1 MSNVQ
6 NISTT
11 FSLGYIWN
19 GFKDQKALQQSTFLV
34 SLQLPECS
42 GHCTGGVCT
51 LFCNVQYLLSFNPH
65 DCSILFVQIKYC
77 KNKPCVRHTAV
88 MDRYSKLI
96 AAKEISFFKQ
106 IGAKSYFEF
115 HIFVRHCHY
124 FLGENTQFVR
134 N

>member
-1 MSNVQ
+1 MVSKTKKPFNKVHFWFPCKCQTVLATSN
-6 NISTT
+6 
-11 FSLGYIWN
+11 Y
-19 GFKDQKALQQSTFLV
+19 
-34 SLQLPECS
+34 
-42 GHCTGGVCT
+42 CTGGVCT

-77 KNKPCVRHTAV
+77 KYKPCVGHTAV

-115 HIFVRHCHY
+115 HICVGFAIIFWGKHSICQKLEINAV
-124 FLGENTQFVR
+124 F
-134 N
+134 